1 METNSLLASIIAL
14 GLGIPFIYY
23 FCIFIKECL
32 QGGIESVQI
41 NHSYGKLEGEIVDK
55 KSEVVIT
62 VLPTMPP
69 YAYYFE
75 LQKEENGEVLTRRL
89 YVSEVDYNKFNI
101 GDHIKKDNLLQ
112 LVKG

>member
-1 METNSLLASIIAL
+1 METSSILTSIIAL

-23 FCIFIKECL
+23 LCTFIKECL
-32 QGGIESVQI
+32 QGGVESIEI
-41 NHSYGKLEGEIVDK
+41 NHNYGKLEGEIIDK

-75 LQKEENGEVLTRRL
+75 LQKEVNGEILTRRL
-89 YVSEVDYNKFNI
+89 YVSEADYNKFDI
-101 GDHIKKDNLLQ
+101 GDHIIKDSLLQ
-112 LVKG
+112 LVKA